1 MHWDLK
7 EESEILDQERRRAP
21 QTEKRTGAVS
31 VQVGGCVQGTVEEAG
46 VSTECR
52 KWVGVRPD
60 RKIRAERKD
69 PGEGLFSVV
78 AAAGLFS
85 GCGEQE
91 LLFVAVCGLL
101 ILLRSMG

>member
-1 MHWDLK
+1 MFK
-7 EESEILDQERRRAP
+7 EPWERQR
-21 QTEKRTGAVS
+21 
-31 VQVGGCVQGTVEEAG
+31 

-85 GCGEQE
+85 GCGEH
-91 LLFVAVCGLL
+91 
-101 ILLRSMG
+101 

>member
-1 MHWDLK
+1 MFK
-7 EESEILDQERRRAP
+7 EPWERQR
-21 QTEKRTGAVS
+21 
-31 VQVGGCVQGTVEEAG
+31 

-85 GCGEQE
+85 GCGEQ
-91 LLFVAVCGLL
+91 GLL
-101 ILLRSMG
+101 SSCSGAGSSWRLLLRSMDSRALGLQ